1 LETFADPATAA
12 DYKELASLV
21 LPRLPPD
28 DLAPLPSVSS
38 KPSEDDPSRTY
49 GRFLDARDKARREIL
64 HLLKTGE
71 LLAVGYIA
79 SDRRRETPQWIAARG
94 WETGRVSWDE
104 SQLWTDSNEIFEEVR
119 IIQSRDANTAAIAAT
134 MELPPASRRRGRPSR
149 RDRII
154 EAYRALRDAGKIDFR
169 ALHLNYASVRELVMR
184 MNADQASDK
193 GLSDEAIRSAI
204 SAGFKRDQQSESS
217 TE

>member
-1 LETFADPATAA
+1 
-12 DYKELASLV
+12 
-21 LPRLPPD
+21 
-28 DLAPLPSVSS
+28 
-38 KPSEDDPSRTY
+38 
-49 GRFLDARDKARREIL
+49 
-64 HLLKTGE
+64 
-71 LLAVGYIA
+71 
-79 SDRRRETPQWIAARG
+79 
-94 WETGRVSWDE
+94 
-104 SQLWTDSNEIFEEVR
+104 
-119 IIQSRDANTAAIAAT
+119 